1 MKRRIYLT
9 KATAQGIMIVTYY
22 IVPQYARVRVGRERK
37 GVMTQKK
44 ARWIW
49 NIFGAITALLTVLV
63 GCLFIKQ
70 TWGIFLSEETNPYT
84 TQKVFRCF
92 LQITP
97 VLLCWVVF
105 VCIGVLCSVFLPA
118 KEERLPKYDNVGLR
132 IRRLKARLPDE
143 GKLVKGAAAWR
154 IFRYA
159 VWIVCAMLGVCVS
172 GVCLYYLTTDGY
184 SPMFDGAFFTEHGAV
199 ADRLVKISPW
209 ILAMGMLVF
218 AAYYSH
224 SFAMDEEEALLKK
237 AVADKAVKDKELR
250 LSGKSAEEVRQD
262 EVLSLVNE
270 IMSKCAAKGKTEQA
284 QKMIDKALKKKGL
297 AEKKYRLA
305 CEKTERK
312 RAEAKARAAKCAKYA
327 GAKTALVWLARGALF
342 AVGVV
347 CVIQGITGGGM
358 AAVLE
363 KAVNLCTQCIGLG

>member
-1 MKRRIYLT
+1 
-9 KATAQGIMIVTYY
+9 
-22 IVPQYARVRVGRERK
+22 
-37 GVMTQKK
+37 MTQKK

-49 NIFGAITALLTVLV
+49 NVFGAITALFTVLV
-63 GCLFIKQ
+63 GGLFIKQ
-70 TWGIFLSEETNPYT
+70 AWGIFRSEETNPYT
-84 TQKVFRCF
+84 AQKVIAYFKE
-92 LQITP
+92 IAP
-97 VLLCWVVF
+97 VVLCWVAL
-105 VCIGVLCSVFLPA
+105 VCMGVLFSVFLPA

-143 GKLVKGAAAWR
+143 GKLVKGTLGWR

-159 VWIVCAMLGVCVS
+159 VWIVCALLGVCVS

-209 ILAMGMLVF
+209 VLAMGMLVL

-284 QKMIDKALKKKGL
+284 QKMIDRALKKKGL
-297 AEKKYRLA
+297 AEKKYRLV
-305 CEKTERK
+305 CEKTEKK
-312 RAEAKARAAKCAKYA
+312 RAKAKARAEKCAKYA
-327 GAKTALVWLARGALF
+327 AAKTALVWLVRGAVF

-347 CVIQGITGGGM
+347 CVIQGIAGGGM